1 MSLFSKKITVDST
14 TTILSEKNSV
24 YKTERLSVELK
35 KIRSSDSFLLA
46 LGSALIPYAQELK
59 SKGKEFKL
67 LIGSKHSLHFTF
79 GEHALNE
86 STREGDFVFTK
97 YQTENKDVLLND
109 GRFVYYLDSLKTFD
123 VVVVPTRSDVQN
135 SDFKK
140 IYKVSGSDKAS
151 FPALSKTQKEI
162 VETENKNM
170 LVQGVAGSGKTN
182 VCIDK
187 VIYSACREY
196 HGRTLYSTFSR
207 GLLIDTKARVD
218 AFAETV
224 LHLIKQMENGKV
236 VFYGNHKKAIENRLG
251 IHLDVEEDGKILEK
265 LKIIYNY
272 LTSKVDYFLIEDLYK
287 KYLGGTLTPSGE
299 EAFTR
304 GYVKESYSQ
313 GQIQKLK
320 NLSQEVIYK
329 EIYGSIYGS
338 YDPMQ
343 GAKDMLTQEEYT
355 QKRLGSFSK
364 TECEVIYRLARDFKA
379 YLLRK
384 GLTDNNFMSR
394 LLLKNINKLPA
405 YSIAILDE
413 VQDMTEIN
421 LHLVCSLARKLFTVG
436 DALQMINPS
445 YFSFNYLKRL
455 LYQEDLTEVKELQNN
470 YRNTKKISEI
480 ITSLGEINV
489 RKFGTHSFVLKGVS
503 VDTDLKTQA
512 VKVVGRGF
520 MEELKAKKYGDYTVI
535 VSSLKEKAE
544 LRKIL
549 GNREI
554 LTVSEIKGL
563 ERDTVILYNI
573 LSTNYDKWETLE
585 RITVNRKTADENS
598 VYRYY
603 FNLLYVAISRARHNV
618 YVLEEK
624 EVPSFSEFFKKEF
637 KEMGVKD
644 AVASLEHILSVKEI
658 EEEELIERIKKF
670 ISLGQYENARVT
682 ALNLED
688 ELEQKKQE
696 NIIAVNEK
704 YIRYGAYR
712 EAGIRY
718 WELGLHEEA
727 KEAFKLSGDKKL
739 IEFMEAT
746 LKEEG
751 DSLNYEIARFYTDLE
766 GNDLAKKLIID
777 TLNRDV
783 KELKEREK
791 SISLAL
797 RAIKE
802 KR

>member
-1 MSLFSKKITVDST
+1 MSVFTKKITVDST
-14 TTILSEKNSV
+14 VTILSEKSSV
-24 YKTERLSVELK
+24 FKTERLSVELK
-35 KIRSSDSFLLA
+35 RIRSYDLFLLT
-46 LGSALIPYAQELK
+46 LGESLIPYVKELK
-59 SKGKEFKL
+59 GKSKEYKVQ
-67 LIGSKHSLHFTF
+67 IGAKHSLYFTF
-79 GEHALNE
+79 GECTQNE
-86 STREGDFVFTK
+86 STRPDDIVFTK
-97 YQTENKDVLLND
+97 YQTENKEILLND
-109 GRFVYYLDSLKTFD
+109 GRFVYYLESLKTFD
-123 VVVVPTRSDVQN
+123 IVVVPAFSNVQKT
-135 SDFKK
+135 DFKK
-140 IYKVSGSDKAS
+140 MYKVSGTDKAS
-151 FPALSKTQKEI
+151 FPALSKMQKEI
-162 VETENKNM
+162 VETEDKNM

-187 VIYSACREY
+187 VVYSACREY
-196 HGRTLYSTFSR
+196 HGKTLYSTFSR
-207 GLLIDTKARVD
+207 GLLIDTKSRID
-218 AFAETV
+218 AFAERV
-224 LHLIKQMENGKV
+224 LALQKSMEEGKV
-236 VFYGNHKKAIENRLG
+236 RFFGNHKKAIENRLG
-251 IHLDVEEDGKILEK
+251 IHLEVEEDAKIVEK
-265 LKIIYNY
+265 LKTIYSY
-272 LTSKVDYFLIEDLYK
+272 LVTKVDYFLIEDLYK
-287 KYLGGTLTPSGE
+287 KYLGGNHTSSGE

-304 GYVKESYSQ
+304 GYVRESYSQ
-313 GQIQKLK
+313 GQIAKLK
-320 NLSQEVIYK
+320 NLSSEVIYK
-329 EIYGSIYGS
+329 EIYGAIYGS
-338 YDPMQ
+338 YNPSE
-343 GAKDMLTQEEYT
+343 GEKDMLTQEEYI
-355 QKRLGSFSK
+355 QKRAGSFSR
-364 TECEVIYRLARDFKA
+364 TECEVIYRLAKDFKV
-379 YLLRK
+379 YLTRK

-394 LLLKNINKLPA
+394 LLLKNTNKLPS

-421 LHLVCSLARKLFTVG
+421 LHLIASISRKLFTVG

-455 LYQEDLTEVKELQNN
+455 LYQEDVTDVKELQNN

-512 VKVVGRGF
+512 VKVDFKGF

-535 VSSLKEKAE
+535 VSSLKQKAE

-573 LSTNYDKWETLE
+573 LSDNYDKWETLE

-624 EVPSFSEFFKKEF
+624 EVPAFTEFFKKEF
-637 KEMGVKD
+637 EHKTVKEAMS
-644 AVASLEHILSVKEI
+644 SLERILSVKEV
-658 EEEELIERIKKF
+658 EEEELLERIRKF
-670 ISLGQYENARVT
+670 ISLAQYENARIT

-718 WELGLHEEA
+718 WELGLHQEA

-746 LKEEG
+746 LKKEG
-751 DSLNYEIARFYTDLE
+751 DALNYEIVRFYSDLE

-777 TLNRDV
+777 TLNRDI
-783 KELKEREK
+783 KELRATEK
-791 SISLAL
+791 SINASL

>member
-1 MSLFSKKITVDST
+1 MSVFTKKITVDST
-14 TTILSEKNSV
+14 ITILSEKSSV
-24 YKTERLSVELK
+24 FKTERLSVELK
-35 KIRSSDSFLLA
+35 RIRSYDLFLLT
-46 LGSALIPYAQELK
+46 LGESLIPYIKELK
-59 SKGKEFKL
+59 AKSKEYKVQ
-67 LIGSKHSLHFTF
+67 IGTKHTLFFTF
-79 GEHALNE
+79 GELAQNE
-86 STREGDFVFTK
+86 STRPDDIVFTK
-97 YQTENKDVLLND
+97 YLTENKEILLND
-109 GRFVYYLDSLKTFD
+109 GRFVYYLESLKTFD
-123 VVVVPTRSDVQN
+123 VVVVPALSNVQKT
-135 SDFKK
+135 DFKK
-140 IYKVSGSDKAS
+140 IYKVSGTDKAS
-151 FPALSKTQKEI
+151 FPALSKMQKEI
-162 VETENKNM
+162 VETEDKNM

-187 VIYSACREY
+187 VVYSACREY

-207 GLLIDTKARVD
+207 GLLIDTKSRID
-218 AFAETV
+218 AFAERV
-224 LHLIKQMENGKV
+224 LSLQKSMEEGRV
-236 VFYGNHKKAIENRLG
+236 RFFGNHKKAVESRLG
-251 IHLDVEEDGKILEK
+251 LHLEVEEDAKIVEK
-265 LKIIYNY
+265 LKTIYNY
-272 LTSKVDYFLIEDLYK
+272 LVTKVDYFLIEDLYK
-287 KYLGGTLTPSGE
+287 KYLGGNLTPSGE
-299 EAFTR
+299 EAFIR

-313 GQIQKLK
+313 GQIAKLK
-320 NLSQEVIYK
+320 NLSSEVIYK
-329 EIYGSIYGS
+329 EIYGAIYGS
-338 YDPMQ
+338 YNPNE
-343 GAKDMLTQEEYT
+343 GEKDMLSQEEYV
-355 QKRLGSFSK
+355 QKRTGSFSR
-364 TECEVIYRLARDFKA
+364 TECEVIYRLAKDFKV
-379 YLLRK
+379 YLTRK

-394 LLLKNINKLPA
+394 LLLKNINKLPS

-421 LHLVCSLARKLFTVG
+421 LHLIASISRKLFTVG

-455 LYQEDLTEVKELQNN
+455 LYQEDVTDVKELQNN

-512 VKVVGRGF
+512 VKVDFKGF
-520 MEELKAKKYGDYTVI
+520 MEALKAKKYGDYTVI
-535 VSSLKEKAE
+535 VSSLKQKAE

-573 LSTNYDKWETLE
+573 LSDNYDKWETLE

-624 EVPSFSEFFKKEF
+624 DVPPFTEFFKKEF
-637 KEMGVKD
+637 EHKTVKEAMT
-644 AVASLEHILSVKEI
+644 SLERILSVKEV
-658 EEEELIERIKKF
+658 EEEELQERIRKF
-670 ISLGQYENARVT
+670 ISLAQYENARIT

-696 NIIAVNEK
+696 SIIAVNEK

-718 WELGLHEEA
+718 WELGLHQEA

-746 LKEEG
+746 LKKEG
-751 DSLNYEIARFYTDLE
+751 DALNYEIVRFYSDLE

-777 TLNRDV
+777 TLNRDI
-783 KELKEREK
+783 KELRATEK
-791 SISLAL
+791 SISAGL

>member
-1 MSLFSKKITVDST
+1 
-14 TTILSEKNSV
+14 
-24 YKTERLSVELK
+24 
-35 KIRSSDSFLLA
+35 
-46 LGSALIPYAQELK
+46 
-59 SKGKEFKL
+59 
-67 LIGSKHSLHFTF
+67 
-79 GEHALNE
+79 
-86 STREGDFVFTK
+86 
-97 YQTENKDVLLND
+97 
-109 GRFVYYLDSLKTFD
+109 
-123 VVVVPTRSDVQN
+123 
-135 SDFKK
+135 
-140 IYKVSGSDKAS
+140 
-151 FPALSKTQKEI
+151 
-162 VETENKNM
+162 
-170 LVQGVAGSGKTN
+170 
-182 VCIDK
+182 
-187 VIYSACREY
+187 
-196 HGRTLYSTFSR
+196 
-207 GLLIDTKARVD
+207 
-218 AFAETV
+218 
-224 LHLIKQMENGKV
+224 
-236 VFYGNHKKAIENRLG
+236 
-251 IHLDVEEDGKILEK
+251 
-265 LKIIYNY
+265 
-272 LTSKVDYFLIEDLYK
+272 
-287 KYLGGTLTPSGE
+287 
-299 EAFTR
+299 
-304 GYVKESYSQ
+304 
-313 GQIQKLK
+313 
-320 NLSQEVIYK
+320 
-329 EIYGSIYGS
+329 
-338 YDPMQ
+338 
-343 GAKDMLTQEEYT
+343 
-355 QKRLGSFSK
+355 
-364 TECEVIYRLARDFKA
+364 
-379 YLLRK
+379 
-384 GLTDNNFMSR
+384 MSR

-512 VKVVGRGF
+512 VKVVGNGF

-563 ERDTVILYNI
+563 ERDTVILYNV

-644 AVASLEHILSVKEI
+644 AVASLEHVLSVKEI

>member
-1 MSLFSKKITVDST
+1 MSVFTKKITVDST
-14 TTILSEKNSV
+14 VTILSEKSSV
-24 YKTERLSVELK
+24 FKTERLSVELK
-35 KIRSSDSFLLA
+35 RIRSYDLFLLA
-46 LGSALIPYAQELK
+46 LGESLIPYVKELK
-59 SKGKEFKL
+59 AQSKEYKVQ
-67 LIGSKHSLHFTF
+67 IGAKHTLFFTF
-79 GEHALNE
+79 GELAQNE
-86 STREGDFVFTK
+86 STRPDDIVFTK
-97 YQTENKDVLLND
+97 YLTENKEILLND
-109 GRFVYYLDSLKTFD
+109 GRFIYYLESLKTFD
-123 VVVVPTRSDVQN
+123 VVVVPALSNVQKT
-135 SDFKK
+135 DFKK
-140 IYKVSGSDKAS
+140 IYKVSGTDKAS
-151 FPALSKTQKEI
+151 FPALSKMQKEI
-162 VETENKNM
+162 VETEDKNM

-187 VIYSACREY
+187 VVYSACREY

-207 GLLIDTKARVD
+207 GLLIDTKSRID
-218 AFAETV
+218 AFAERV
-224 LHLIKQMENGKV
+224 LSLQKSMEEGRV
-236 VFYGNHKKAIENRLG
+236 RFFGNHKKAVESRLG
-251 IHLDVEEDGKILEK
+251 IHLEVEEDAKIVEK
-265 LKIIYNY
+265 LKTIYNY
-272 LTSKVDYFLIEDLYK
+272 LVTKVDYFLIEDLYK
-287 KYLGGTLTPSGE
+287 KYLGGNLTPSGE
-299 EAFTR
+299 EAFIR
-304 GYVKESYSQ
+304 GYVRESYSQ
-313 GQIQKLK
+313 GQIAKLK
-320 NLSQEVIYK
+320 NLSSEVIYK
-329 EIYGSIYGS
+329 EIYGAIYGS
-338 YDPMQ
+338 YNPNE
-343 GAKDMLTQEEYT
+343 GEKDMLSQEEYV
-355 QKRLGSFSK
+355 QKRTGSFSR
-364 TECEVIYRLARDFKA
+364 TECEVIYRLAKDFKV
-379 YLLRK
+379 YLTRK
-384 GLTDNNFMSR
+384 ALTDNNFMSR
-394 LLLKNINKLPA
+394 LLLKNINKLPS

-421 LHLVCSLARKLFTVG
+421 LHLIASISRKLFTVG

-455 LYQEDLTEVKELQNN
+455 LYQEDVTDVKELQNN

-512 VKVVGRGF
+512 VKVDFKGF
-520 MEELKAKKYGDYTVI
+520 MEALKAKKYGDYTVI
-535 VSSLKEKAE
+535 VSSLKQKAE

-573 LSTNYDKWETLE
+573 LSDNYDKWETLE

-624 EVPSFSEFFKKEF
+624 DVPPFTEFFKKEF
-637 KEMGVKD
+637 EHKTVKEAMT
-644 AVASLEHILSVKEI
+644 SLERILSVKEV
-658 EEEELIERIKKF
+658 EEEELQERIRKF
-670 ISLGQYENARVT
+670 ISLAQYENARIT

-696 NIIAVNEK
+696 SIIAVNEK

-718 WELGLHEEA
+718 WELGLHQEA

-746 LKEEG
+746 LKKEG
-751 DSLNYEIARFYTDLE
+751 DALNYEIVRFYSDLE

-777 TLNRDV
+777 TLNRDI
-783 KELKEREK
+783 KELRATEK
-791 SISLAL
+791 SISAGL